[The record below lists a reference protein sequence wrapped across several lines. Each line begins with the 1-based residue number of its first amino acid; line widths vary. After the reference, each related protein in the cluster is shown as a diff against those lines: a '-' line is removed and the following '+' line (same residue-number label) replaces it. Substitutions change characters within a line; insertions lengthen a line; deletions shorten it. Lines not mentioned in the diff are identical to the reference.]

1 MKNLEL
7 SWEKPAKK
15 PRKSKVPLCAACG
28 RKLRKYGKDSRQ
40 NEQLAAHSIRVSMT
54 VKELIAKGPPD
65 AGNLTADGLPPDRGA
80 YGDNIVCQQACGHM
94 LAVRLIVALGPEVLQ
109 LLPPEWKHR

>member
-80 YGDNIVCQQACGHM
+80 CGHM